1 MSRSYTEMMNLMAV
15 RREELAAMTQG
26 SLGGL
31 KTEQIVK
38 LILFINIDTVLS
50 HGFYQTCH

>member
-1 MSRSYTEMMNLMAV
+1 MMMNLMAV

-26 SLGGL
+26 SLEGL

-38 LILFINIDTVLS
+38 LILFINIDTVLC